1 MPNLSDKIKQS
12 KQQATEDA
20 LHNIKEIP
28 SEVVDSKS
36 YKSEEPLD
44 NNLIVPAPISF
55 RESKVTPEKKIKIN
69 FYKS

>member
-1 MPNLSDKIKQS
+1 MPNLSDQIKQA
-12 KQQATEDA
+12 KQQSTEDA

-36 YKSEEPLD
+36 YKSEEHLD

-55 RESKVTPEKKIKIN
+55 RESKVIPG
-69 FYKS
+69 